1 MNGASPDAGHERC
14 GGRTRAGTPCKLPAG
29 HGTDHPGIGRC
40 DHHGGATPTHRAH
53 AERVL
58 LERAEASALAD
69 LHRIGVE
76 PIGNPLEALAELTAE
91 ARQWETILRSQVAD
105 LESLSQM
112 TPAGVEQVRT
122 VVVLF
127 ERAMDRAAAFASMC
141 AKLNV
146 EDRIFR
152 LQARI
157 NEEIGRQIAGVFD
170 RSLCEMNLS
179 EEQWQIAREVFP
191 RELRA
196 LDGEPADA

>member
-1 MNGASPDAGHERC
+1 MRRPDPPRHALQTASQARHQPFRRRPMRPSLRRHPD
-14 GGRTRAGTPCKLPAG
+14 
-29 HGTDHPGIGRC
+29 
-40 DHHGGATPTHRAH
+40 HRAH
-53 AERVL
+53 AEQVL

-76 PIGNPLEALAELTAE
+76 PISNPLEALAELTAE
-91 ARQWETILRSQVAD
+91 ARQWEAILRSQVAD

-141 AKLNV
+141 AKLNI

-157 NEEIGRQIAGVFD
+157 NEESAGRSSAYSIAA
-170 RSLCEMNLS
+170 C
-179 EEQWQIAREVFP
+179 AR
-191 RELRA
+191 
-196 LDGEPADA
+196 

>member
-1 MNGASPDAGHERC
+1 MNNGNGRSGHERC
-14 GGRTRAGTPCKLPAG
+14 GGRTRRGTPCKLPAG

-40 DHHGGATPTHRAH
+40 DHHAGATPTHRAH

-91 ARQWETILRSQVAD
+91 ARQWETILRRQVAD

-112 TPAGVEQVRT
+112 TPAGVEQIRA

-127 ERAMDRAAAFASMC
+127 ERAMDRAAAFATMC
-141 AKLNV
+141 AKLNIG
-146 EDRIFR
+146 DRIFR
-152 LQARI
+152 LKARI
-157 NEEIGRQIAGVFD
+157 NEEIGQQIVGVFD
-170 RSLCEMNLS
+170 RSLSEMNLS
-179 EEQWQIAREVFP
+179 EEQWRIAREVFP

-196 LDGEPADA
+196 LADEPADA

>member
-1 MNGASPDAGHERC
+1 MNATPPAAGHEHC

-29 HGTDHPGIGRC
+29 HGTDHPGVGRC
-40 DHHGGATPTHRAH
+40 DHHGGATPTHRTH

-69 LHRIGVE
+69 LHRIGVK
-76 PIGNPLEALAELTAE
+76 PIGNPLEMLAELTAE
-91 ARQWETILRSQVAD
+91 ARQWEAILRSRVAD

-141 AKLNV
+141 AKLNI

-157 NEEIGRQIAGVFD
+157 NEEIARQVFGVFE
-170 RSLCEMNLS
+170 RSLYKMSLTPD
-179 EEQWQIAREVFP
+179 QWARAREVFP
-191 RELRA
+191 RELQA
-196 LDGEPADA
+196 VVDESADA